1 MDPMTMMAISGLVEL
16 GSGAYR
22 NIKAQKGLA
31 ALEKQRLPQYM
42 DAAAPIMENKQM
54 YSQMAKTGMG
64 PASLN
69 LAKNTF
75 AAGQNALTAA
85 PAGGQLRTQI
95 GRMASA
101 NAGGFAN
108 QLAGQ
113 NESIRRNAIGNVA
126 QQNMALSDLQQ
137 RDIGVGLQRRFKA
150 EDNYGQAIQDSRK
163 TMLGAFE
170 GYATASLG
178 NQNSALDREAYG
190 TYGNY
195 NPNAQQYASPA
206 GPQNFSPSEY
216 YFPGNMNL
224 QGAGLG
230 MPPAYSPSAPTAPAP
245 LPSFGRF
252 STPANVPFAPGK
264 RSISGPMNKI

>member
-69 LAKNTF
+69 LARNTF

-170 GYATASLG
+170 GYATASLN
-178 NQNSALDREAYG
+178 NQNAALDREAEFGDLY
-190 TYGNY
+190 
-195 NPNAQQYASPA
+195 NAQPASPPA
-206 GPQNFSPSEY
+206 AVLSIPSR
-216 YFPGNMNL
+216 
-224 QGAGLG
+224 GL
-230 MPPAYSPSAPTAPAP
+230 PPPPVYSPSAPSAPAP
-245 LPSFGRF
+245 LPNFGRF
-252 STPANVPFAPGK
+252 NTPANIPFTPPK
-264 RSISGPMNKI
+264 RSIAGPMNKR